1 MTLRVMGRDENVLEE
16 KHHEFTAVSEKT
28 ISINISSSISIS
40 SSSNI
45 AGISMFLVVTPQF
58 SSMRVLSS
66 DDGGATGRSWIVEW
80 RPSREMTGVSAEF
93 EIGLWRSGATGF
105 VNRLGAVN
113 ITVHVLPCLTSVR
126 DG

>member
-1 MTLRVMGRDENVLEE
+1 
-16 KHHEFTAVSEKT
+16 
-28 ISINISSSISIS
+28 
-40 SSSNI
+40 
-45 AGISMFLVVTPQF
+45 MFLVVTPQF

-80 RPSREMTGVSAEF
+80 RPSREMAGVSAEF
-93 EIGLWRSGATGF
+93 EVGLWSSGATGF

-126 DG
+126 DGA